1 VPSLTD
7 GEIRRALKQV
17 EQTGKQLSLVD
28 GEGHG
33 TGRLVLVMK
42 PMPTRVTAD
51 WMAQQWRDQK
61 RLKKKLG
68 SYPSMSLS
76 KAREV
81 FTRDF
86 ADMIQ
91 KGRSIKIAG
100 DTRPGTVADLFEA
113 YVAHLKASGKSSWK
127 EAEKGLNKI
136 ADTLGRNRPAR
147 DIEPDEITDLIRP
160 IYDRGKRSMADHVR
174 SYIRSAYSWGL
185 KSEHDYRSASQ
196 RRFRLVYNP
205 AAGIPTEPKNVGTR
219 WLDEEEF
226 MRLYRWLE
234 CPDAPVHPP
243 YTRAVRILMLTGQR
257 VEEIARLAAECRVGG
272 MLGGK
277 AGVLH
282 LHLGDGHRKLEM
294 LFRLIK
300 ETEIPP
306 TQVIPTHVNRNPQL
320 LEEGIAFVNQG
331 GYVDLTAGIDP
342 EPKDNSETSIAAA
355 IHLFL
360 EKKVPLTHITISS
373 DSNGS
378 LPVFNQR
385 GNLIGL
391 TIATQKSLLENFR
404 YLIKKNILSLEDALK
419 LFSANPALFYKLKQ
433 KGEIIEG
440 KDADILLFDKD
451 YNITDFFVNGRK
463 MISEGRLV
471 AKGTFSKP

>member
-1 VPSLTD
+1 MPSLTD

-81 FTRDF
+81 FARDF
-86 ADMIQ
+86 ADLIQ

-113 YVAHLKASGKSSWK
+113 YVQYLKDAEKPSWK
-127 EAEKGLNKI
+127 ETEKGLNKI
-136 ADTLGRNRPAR
+136 ADALGRNRPAR
-147 DIEPDEITDLIRP
+147 EIEPDEIVEVIRP
-160 IYDRGKRSMADHVR
+160 IYERGKKAMADHVR
-174 SYIRSAYSWGL
+174 SYIHAAYSWGL

-205 AAGIPTEPKNVGTR
+205 AAGIPTEPKKVGTR
-219 WLDEEEF
+219 WLDEDEF
-226 MRLYRWLE
+226 VRLYRWLE

-257 VEEIARLAAECRVGG
+257 VEEIARLHVDNWDAEEKIIDWSKTKNGAPHAIPVPPIAAELIESIKPNEYGWFFPSAMDPKRPVSHGTLYSFMWRQRDRG
-272 MLGGK
+272 VIPVVTNRDLRRTWKTLAGQ
-277 AGVLH
+277 AGVPKEIRDRIQNHALQDVSSKSYDRWNYMREKRT
-282 LHLGDGHRKLEM
+282 GMAKWDKFVRAM
-294 LFRLIK
+294 L
-300 ETEIPP
+300 
-306 TQVIPTHVNRNPQL
+306 
-320 LEEGIAFVNQG
+320 A
-331 GYVDLTAGIDP
+331 
-342 EPKDNSETSIAAA
+342 
-355 IHLFL
+355 
-360 EKKVPLTHITISS
+360 KKRPI
-373 DSNGS
+373 
-378 LPVFNQR
+378 
-385 GNLIGL
+385 
-391 TIATQKSLLENFR
+391 
-404 YLIKKNILSLEDALK
+404 
-419 LFSANPALFYKLKQ
+419 
-433 KGEIIEG
+433 
-440 KDADILLFDKD
+440 
-451 YNITDFFVNGRK
+451 
-463 MISEGRLV
+463 RLV
-471 AKGTFSKP
+471 A

>member
-17 EQTGKQLSLVD
+17 EQTAKQLSLVD

-61 RLKKKLG
+61 RLKRKLG
-68 SYPSMSLS
+68 SYPSMSLGN
-76 KAREV
+76 AREV

-100 DTRPGTVADLFEA
+100 DTRTGTLADLFEG
-113 YVAHLKASGKSSWK
+113 YVAHLEASAKSSWE
-127 EAEKGLNKI
+127 EAEKVLNRI

-147 DIEPDEITDLIRP
+147 DIEPDEITDVIRP

-185 KSEHDYRSASQ
+185 KSEHDYRGMSQ

-205 AAGIPTEPKNVGTR
+205 AAGIPTEPKKVGTR

-226 MRLYRWLE
+226 VRLYRWLE
-234 CPDAPVHPP
+234 CPDTPVHPP

-257 VEEIARLAAECRVGG
+257 VEEIARLHVDQWDAKERIIDWSKTKNGKPHAIPVPEVAADLIESIKPNAHGWFFPSATNPTKPVSHGTLYAFMWRQREREVIPVVTNRD
-272 MLGGK
+272 LRRTWKTLAGK
-277 AGVLH
+277 AGLS
-282 LHLGDGHRKLEM
+282 KEM
-294 LFRLIK
+294 RDRLQNHTLQDVSSK
-300 ETEIPP
+300 SYDRWNYMPEKRTAMKKW
-306 TQVIPTHVNRNPQL
+306 N
-320 LEEGIAFVNQG
+320 AFVQ
-331 GYVDLTAGIDP
+331 VML
-342 EPKDNSETSIAAA
+342 NSKRSKRAKEKRMPIIHSAA
-355 IHLFL
+355 
-360 EKKVPLTHITISS
+360 EE
-373 DSNGS
+373 
-378 LPVFNQR
+378 
-385 GNLIGL
+385 
-391 TIATQKSLLENFR
+391 ATPQ
-404 YLIKKNILSLEDALK
+404 
-419 LFSANPALFYKLKQ
+419 
-433 KGEIIEG
+433 
-440 KDADILLFDKD
+440 AD
-451 YNITDFFVNGRK
+451 
-463 MISEGRLV
+463 
-471 AKGTFSKP
+471 